1 MKNKLLDACKQR
13 PGDDKV
19 LSRHNEE
26 MDGVD
31 LPMEWL
37 DELTHAVKSTYGNTL
52 QSNGYEIKTFGE
64 LFKGEVCV
72 AFSLSSNSGCITLII
87 SVDLDPKKEPKDL
100 LDKAINHSS
109 EFFDLIINSEGE
121 DVFQP
126 NWVKS
131 ELTGSD
137 FYFKITREDISLTIE
152 ANKLLRSN

>member
-1 MKNKLLDACKQR
+1 M
-13 PGDDKV
+13 

-31 LPMEWL
+31 LPVEWL
-37 DELTHAVKSTYGNTL
+37 NELTLAVTATYGNTL
-52 QSNGYEIKTFGE
+52 QSKGYEIKTFGE

-72 AFSLSSNSGCITLII
+72 AFSLSGSSGCITLMLSI
-87 SVDLDPKKEPKDL
+87 DLDPKKEPKEL

-121 DVFQP
+121 DIFQP

-131 ELTGSD
+131 ELKGSD
-137 FYFKITREDISLTIE
+137 FFFKITREDISLTLE
-152 ANKLLRSN
+152 ANKLLRRN